1 MANTNESKIYSFSVK
16 PNNKVVLNFDENITP
31 PFSIGGKLNGNIEYN
46 FTTNKIEYIP
56 EKDFSGLT
64 EFTLTF
70 GQDENQKIIQIQ
82 VANTFKHRARII
94 KIIGQELI
102 SNDVIALVELIKN
115 SFDADAQN
123 IDLTLNNIFSNDG
136 EIIIKDDGSG
146 MTYEKI
152 INVWLEPA
160 TPDKKSKNN
169 NTFSKC
175 FQRRLLGEKGIG
187 RFAVHR
193 LGNKIELITRSSN
206 DCGKT
211 KSNYET
217 KVEIDWNEFT
227 DEKYLDEIPVKI
239 VKNETP
245 EFFKEDSG
253 TYIRISDINPWK
265 NTKAVKDAIIKIRS
279 LESPV
284 KPKQIIH
291 HKQETSLDPGAVINV
306 ITDDNELQKEIK
318 NIKSLKDLLKTAFY
332 KFNAIV
338 DENGEIKYDYSFNR
352 PDYQD
357 IKRTE
362 TSLKDDLKKYKTE
375 WFEEHQLTEKNSPGL
390 FEVNFFA
397 WDLETAS
404 LKVAG
409 LAHYYKNI
417 IKPNAGIRIYRDNF
431 RVWPYGEPDED
442 WLNLDLTRLNAPS
455 ERSVSRNQVF
465 GAIHISS
472 IENPNLK
479 DQSNR
484 EGLIISE
491 QYEQFYQLVSSALS
505 VFARERKKDKIKMD
519 KTTETKKVFDSVTET
534 LSSLKNKVEKNN
546 HSTLYNSDIDNI
558 EKTYKTKINDILER
572 YMMAAA
578 IGISYSIPIHEM
590 KLRLTSIKHVID
602 DLEKNPLL
610 QDLYLRQLADY
621 VKETDDII
629 KAVTSIMSRQKR
641 QSVDLRKVAN
651 NVKILKES
659 DLKKYNIEYEI
670 ISNKDI
676 FVEAVPGLLN
686 TAVLNIVDNSI
697 YWLRTKHNLLRQS
710 LENFQPKITIEL
722 DQNEE
727 NRSFIRIKDN
737 GTGFEDP
744 FDLLVEPYYS
754 RKSDGLG
761 LGLYLVNEIMIR
773 NGGRINGYN
782 DGGAVIDLIF

>member
-1 MANTNESKIYSFSVK
+1 
-16 PNNKVVLNFDENITP
+16 
-31 PFSIGGKLNGNIEYN
+31 
-46 FTTNKIEYIP
+46 
-56 EKDFSGLT
+56 
-64 EFTLTF
+64 
-70 GQDENQKIIQIQ
+70 
-82 VANTFKHRARII
+82 
-94 KIIGQELI
+94 
-102 SNDVIALVELIKN
+102 
-115 SFDADAQN
+115 
-123 IDLTLNNIFSNDG
+123 
-136 EIIIKDDGSG
+136 
-146 MTYEKI
+146 
-152 INVWLEPA
+152 
-160 TPDKKSKNN
+160 
-169 NTFSKC
+169 
-175 FQRRLLGEKGIG
+175 
-187 RFAVHR
+187 
-193 LGNKIELITRSSN
+193 
-206 DCGKT
+206 
-211 KSNYET
+211 
-217 KVEIDWNEFT
+217 
-227 DEKYLDEIPVKI
+227 
-239 VKNETP
+239 
-245 EFFKEDSG
+245 
-253 TYIRISDINPWK
+253 
-265 NTKAVKDAIIKIRS
+265 
-279 LESPV
+279 
-284 KPKQIIH
+284 
-291 HKQETSLDPGAVINV
+291 
-306 ITDDNELQKEIK
+306 
-318 NIKSLKDLLKTAFY
+318 
-332 KFNAIV
+332 
-338 DENGEIKYDYSFNR
+338 
-352 PDYQD
+352 
-357 IKRTE
+357 
-362 TSLKDDLKKYKTE
+362 
-375 WFEEHQLTEKNSPGL
+375 
-390 FEVNFFA
+390 
-397 WDLETAS
+397 
-404 LKVAG
+404 
-409 LAHYYKNI
+409 
-417 IKPNAGIRIYRDNF
+417 
-431 RVWPYGEPDED
+431 
-442 WLNLDLTRLNAPS
+442 
-455 ERSVSRNQVF
+455 
-465 GAIHISS
+465 
-472 IENPNLK
+472 
-479 DQSNR
+479 
-484 EGLIISE
+484 
-491 QYEQFYQLVSSALS
+491 
-505 VFARERKKDKIKMD
+505 
-519 KTTETKKVFDSVTET
+519 
-534 LSSLKNKVEKNN
+534 VEKNN